1 MMATPVRRLW
11 ERCIARADNGVIACP
26 VPRVREVLAVATVGI
41 LVSRVRVRLPSP
53 DYRLAIQSTPGPNPG
68 KGFRMTVA

>member
-1 MMATPVRRLW
+1 M
-11 ERCIARADNGVIACP
+11 IACP

-68 KGFRMTVA
+68 KGFRVTVA